1 MRTVVGIDVGGTFT
15 DFVLLRGGVR
25 TIHKVLSTHPDP
37 EIGVINGLAELGI
50 AIDGAGGIIDII
62 HGSTIATNA
71 LLERKGAKVALV
83 TTQGF
88 TDLIDIGRQNRPQLY
103 SFWADIPKP
112 LVDKECRF
120 GVDERIGAH
129 GEVVNP
135 LKTVDITALGR
146 LLQENDVD
154 SVAICFLFSFLNPS
168 HEQAVEEYLI
178 KNGYFVSASYAIL
191 PEYREYERLS
201 TTVINAFVTPL
212 VAKYLDKLSSGIGTA
227 LAENLR
233 IMQSNGGLAS
243 ASAISKRAVETVLS
257 GPAGGTVAAA
267 HLGEL
272 TGAKHLISF
281 DMGGTSTDVSLI
293 DGALQFTTEF
303 SLYGSPV
310 KTPMV
315 DIHTVGAGGGS
326 IAWVDAGGALQVGPQ
341 SAGSNPGP
349 ACYGRGGEPTITD
362 ANVVLG
368 RLHPE
373 HFLGGRQRLDIDR
386 AKLAFTT
393 LGATCGLDMQAAAN
407 GVLKIAVSNMQK
419 AVRVISVER
428 GHDPRDFTLVAY
440 GGAGPMHACELAE
453 AALIPQVIIPQ
464 VPGVFSAFGMTV
476 SDIAKDFSATV
487 LGKLETVSPSTLQ
500 TAFIP
505 LLDEVYRYLLGE
517 GVGERDMVFEKSLD
531 SRYVGQS
538 FELTVSLDDFTD
550 DYAGA
555 FHALHKERYGY
566 SSPAEEIEVVTIRA
580 RAIGMRE
587 KPPAQAIGK
596 AVAPVLPIAT
606 TRTYFDRWLT
616 TPCYERSG
624 LLSGHGISGPAL
636 VFQLDT
642 TTVIPPGWE
651 AAVDGYGNLLLQR
664 SGPDGDIDD

>member
-1 MRTVVGIDVGGTFT
+1 M
-15 DFVLLRGGVR
+15 
-25 TIHKVLSTHPDP
+25 
-37 EIGVINGLAELGI
+37 AELGI
-50 AIDGAGGIIDII
+50 TAIDGLDGVIDII

-83 TTQGF
+83 TTEGF
-88 TDLIDIGRQNRPQLY
+88 TGLIDIGRQNRPQLY
-103 SFWADIPKP
+103 SFWADIQKP
-112 LVDKECRF
+112 LVDRECRF
-120 GVDERIGAH
+120 GMDERIGAH
-129 GEVVNP
+129 GEVVDP
-135 LKTVDITALGR
+135 LKADDITALGR
-146 LLQENDVD
+146 LLQEDDID
-154 SVAICFLFSFLNPS
+154 SVAVCFLFSFLNPS

-212 VAKYLDKLSSGIGTA
+212 VAKYLDKLSSGIGTV

-257 GPAGGTVAAA
+257 GPAGGAVAVVR
-267 HLGEL
+267 LGEL

-303 SLYGSPV
+303 SLYGLPV

-326 IAWVDAGGALQVGPQ
+326 IAWVDQGGALQVGPQ

-349 ACYGRGGEPTITD
+349 ACYGRGVEPTITD
-362 ANVVLG
+362 ADVVLG

-373 HFLGGRQRLDIDR
+373 HFLGGRQGLDIDR
-386 AKLAFTT
+386 AKQALTA
-393 LGATCGLDMQAAAN
+393 LGASCGLDMQDTAN

-428 GHDPRDFTLVAY
+428 GYDPRDFTLVAY

-453 AALIPQVIIPQ
+453 AALIPKVIVPQ
-464 VPGVFSAFGMTV
+464 TPGVFSALGMTA
-476 SDIAKDFSATV
+476 SDIAKDFSSTV
-487 LGKLETVSPSTLQ
+487 LGKFEIASPSMLQ
-500 TAFIP
+500 AAFIP
-505 LLDEVYRYLLGE
+505 LLDEAYGYLLDE
-517 GVGERDMVFEKSLD
+517 GVGEQDMVFEKYLD
-531 SRYVGQS
+531 MRYAGQS
-538 FELTVSLDDFTD
+538 FELTVSLDDFMD

-555 FHALHKERYGY
+555 FHALHEERYGY
-566 SSPAEEIEVVTIRA
+566 SSPGEAIEAVTIRV
-580 RAIGMRE
+580 RAVGMLE
-587 KPPAQAIGK
+587 KPSGKAIGK
-596 AVAPVLPIAT
+596 AIAPAQPITT
-606 TRTYFDRWLT
+606 TRAYFDRWLI

-624 LLSGHGISGPAL
+624 LLSGHNISGPAL

-642 TTVIPPGWE
+642 TTVIPPAWE
-651 AAVDGYGNLLLQR
+651 AVVDGYGNLLLQR
-664 SGPDGDIDD
+664 ASINGVGHIAGDMGGDIDG